1 MRLFTALACCALGSA
16 CASDGSKGDAPPAA
30 PGSASASA
38 PASESAPAPASASGM
53 PVFDTALI
61 GSIWLAED
69 IGGTGV
75 VDNLQSKLQF
85 VSPTQVA
92 GHAGCNSFSGTAV
105 LTTAKL
111 SIGPLASTR
120 KMCPPAVMDQ
130 ENRFLRTL
138 ETVHSA
144 RVENDLLY
152 LRDGGGQT
160 VVRLSRT
167 Q

>member
-1 MRLFTALACCALGSA
+1 MRIVSALACCCALISA
-16 CASDGSKGDAPPAA
+16 CANNSPQQTAPPAA
-30 PGSASASA
+30 SETA
-38 PASESAPAPASASGM
+38 PTVST

-69 IGGTGV
+69 IGGAGV
-75 VDNLQSKLQF
+75 IDNLQSRLQF
-85 VSPTQVA
+85 VSPEQVA
-92 GHAGCNSFSGTAV
+92 GHAGCNSFSGAAV
-105 LTTAKL
+105 LTPAKL

-120 KMCPPAVMDQ
+120 KMCSPAVMDQ

-138 ETVHSA
+138 ESVRSA
-144 RVENDLLY
+144 SIENDLLY
-152 LRDGGGQT
+152 LRDASGQS

>member
-1 MRLFTALACCALGSA
+1 MRLVTALACCALVSA
-16 CASDGSKGDAPPAA
+16 CASNDSKDAAPP
-30 PGSASASA
+30 SA
-38 PASESAPAPASASGM
+38 PTSAPAPSTPAAAPASST

-75 VDNLQSKLQF
+75 VDDLQSKLQF

-92 GHAGCNSFSGTAV
+92 GHAGCNSFSGAAV

-138 ETVHSA
+138 ESVHSA

-152 LRDGGGQT
+152 LQDGGGQT

>member
-1 MRLFTALACCALGSA
+1 MRLVTALACCVLVSA
-16 CASDGSKGDAPPAA
+16 CANSGSKDATPPSTPTTAPAA
-30 PGSASASA
+30 AT
-38 PASESAPAPASASGM
+38 

-92 GHAGCNSFSGTAV
+92 GHAGCNSFSGAAV
-105 LTTAKL
+105 LTTNKL

-138 ETVHSA
+138 EGVQSA
-144 RVENDLLY
+144 RIENDLLY
-152 LRDGGGQT
+152 LQDAGGQT